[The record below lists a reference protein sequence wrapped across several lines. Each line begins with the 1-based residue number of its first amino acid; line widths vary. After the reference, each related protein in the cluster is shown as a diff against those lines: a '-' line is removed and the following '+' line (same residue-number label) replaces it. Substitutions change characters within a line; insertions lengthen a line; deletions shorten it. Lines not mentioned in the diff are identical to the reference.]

1 MSSPDPS
8 ARLSVREW
16 RDVDLVTLRNE
27 IIPAGMPALLRGAA
41 ASWPAVRADD
51 PAAYLRRLDNGQP
64 QSVIVAPSD
73 VGGKFGYAPD
83 MTRLNF
89 ENRTASISAVLDRL
103 ETAAAEVSSPAFAA
117 QAIPVETVL
126 PGFSEANPMPLAP
139 TAAAR
144 IWIGNRVSVATHH
157 DLNSN
162 IAVVMAGRRRFT
174 LFPPGQ
180 VGNLYIGPF
189 EFTPAGTPISLAD
202 PDAPDLARFPR
213 FADALAVAQIAELDP
228 GDALYIP
235 YMWWHHVRSLDP
247 ISILVNYWWTETPP
261 SQPGLG
267 PFDAMMHALI
277 AFEGL
282 PSEQRDAW
290 SAMFSHFVFHA
301 NGPPAEHV
309 PVARRGMQGAISAD
323 AKTRLRRQMGQLLA
337 R

>member
-1 MSSPDPS
+1 MSSPAFP
-8 ARLSVREW
+8 ARLPVREW
-16 RDVDLVTLRNE
+16 RDVDLAILRDE
-27 IIPAGMPALLRGAA
+27 IIPAGTPALLRGMAVR
-41 ASWPAVRADD
+41 WPAVQADD
-51 PAAYLRRLDNGQP
+51 PAAYLREFDNGRP
-64 QSVIVAPSD
+64 QSVIIAPSD
-73 VGGKFGYAPD
+73 IDGRFGYAPD

-89 ENRTASISAVLDRL
+89 ESRSASVSAMLDRL
-103 ETAAAEVSSPAFAA
+103 ETAADEVSPPALAA

-139 TAAAR
+139 AAVPR
-144 IWIGNRVSVATHH
+144 IWIGNRVAVATHN
-157 DLNSN
+157 DENSN

-174 LFPPGQ
+174 LFPPDQ

-213 FADALAVAQIAELDP
+213 FADALAVAQTVELEP

-261 SQPGLG
+261 PQPGLG
-267 PFDAMMHALI
+267 PFDAMMHALL

-282 PSEQRDAW
+282 PREQRDAW
-290 SAMFSHFVFHA
+290 SAMFAHFVFHA
-301 NGPPAEHV
+301 DGPPAEHV
-309 PVARRGMQGAISAD
+309 PAARRGVQGAIGAD
-323 AKTRLRRQMGQLLA
+323 AKTRLRRQIGQLLS